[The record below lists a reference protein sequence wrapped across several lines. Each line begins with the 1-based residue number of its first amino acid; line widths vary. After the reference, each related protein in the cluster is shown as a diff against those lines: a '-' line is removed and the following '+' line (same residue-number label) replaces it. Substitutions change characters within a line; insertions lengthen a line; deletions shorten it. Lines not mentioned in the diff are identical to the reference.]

1 MERSPV
7 TVAEQSHG
15 GEATEGG
22 MKAQMEVT
30 SQNGLLGCSP
40 HAMPEMLHGDG
51 TLSQGAA
58 SRLKCI
64 SYLLGEGN

>member
-1 MERSPV
+1 MERSPI

-30 SQNGLLGCSP
+30 SQNGLLG
-40 HAMPEMLHGDG
+40 
-51 TLSQGAA
+51 
-58 SRLKCI
+58 
-64 SYLLGEGN
+64 